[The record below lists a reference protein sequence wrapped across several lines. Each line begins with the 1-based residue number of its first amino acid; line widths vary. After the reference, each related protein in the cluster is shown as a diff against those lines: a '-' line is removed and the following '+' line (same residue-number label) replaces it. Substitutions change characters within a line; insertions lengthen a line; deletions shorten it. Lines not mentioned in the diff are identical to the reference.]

1 MTKYIYKITNTI
13 NGKVYIGQT
22 FDLAGRWAKHR
33 YMVRQGSKRHLYSA
47 IRKYGE
53 DNFTM
58 EVIEECLEERAD
70 EREVFWIMFYDATNS
85 EYGYNET
92 PGGIGCIDYLAEH
105 RKTEF
110 SEKLSK
116 ALKGKPVSLA
126 ARENLSKK
134 LRNREISQGQR
145 EKISKTLKE
154 GYATGRIKINLPPRY
169 DMTGYKHSDES
180 RAKMSAARN
189 GKTYEEIYDFDTA
202 RQLKEASRKRWMG
215 HGNPNYVDVS
225 AEQIV
230 DLIKDGYQNKE
241 IAELLNIS
249 TTTIWER
256 LKGVGL
262 TATMIR
268 EDMRHNENNV

>member
-1 MTKYIYKITNTI
+1 
-13 NGKVYIGQT
+13 
-22 FDLAGRWAKHR
+22 
-33 YMVRQGSKRHLYSA
+33 MVRQGSKRHLYSA

-58 EVIEECLEERAD
+58 EVIEECPEERAD

-116 ALKGKPVSLA
+116 ALKGRSVSFA
-126 ARENLSKK
+126 VREKLSEMF
-134 LRNREISQGQR
+134 RGREISQDQR
-145 EKISKTLKE
+145 KKISETLKE
-154 GYATGRIKINLPPRY
+154 GYASGRIKINPPPGY
-169 DMTGYKHSDES
+169 DMTGFKHSDES
-180 RAKMSAARN
+180 KKKMSDARK
-189 GKTYEEIYDFDTA
+189 GKTYEEIYGYDKA
-202 RQLKEASRKRWMG
+202 QQLKEIRAQQRTGSR
-215 HGNPNYVDVS
+215 NPNYVDIS
-225 AEQIV
+225 ASQIIE
-230 DLIKDGYQNKE
+230 LIKAGYQNRE
-241 IAELLNIS
+241 ISKILGIS
-249 TTTIWER
+249 TTTIWAK

-268 EDMRHNENNV
+268 EDVRHNENNV